1 MGMEKNQL
9 EILLMKNI
17 VPEVETYG
25 ELDIQ
30 AALTLHSVV
39 LTQLMH
45 IRTVSSLASFCDH

>member
-17 VPEVETYG
+17 VLEIETYG
-25 ELDIQ
+25 ELNMQ

-45 IRTVSSLASFCDH
+45 IKTVSSLASFCDN